1 MLTKNAILTI
11 TGQKNILITRDL
23 VDAFGVSRQ
32 YASAIIAEL
41 VTEGKLIKLGSTRKA
56 FYVLPEYA
64 QKNKG
69 ILTTRFVKTF
79 KNIALEEHKVL
90 ELVTRAFAPLRG
102 LPENV
107 RSIFTYAFTEMLNN
121 AIEHSTAPSIH
132 VEVSV
137 QKKLLSFIVNDSGIG
152 VFRNIMQKRNLK
164 SELEAI
170 QDLMKGKTTTMP
182 KSHTGEGIFFT
193 SKAGSLFILNSFG
206 YKLIVNNEIPD
217 IFVEKTKKIKRG
229 TQVNFNIDISSGLQL
244 NELFRQY
251 TNIGEDSDY
260 GFDKTKIQVKLY
272 TIGSIYISRS
282 QARRVLAGLEKFK
295 VIEFDFDK
303 VPIVGQ
309 AFADEIF
316 RVFHNKYPDILL
328 EAVNM
333 NEGVKF
339 MVERAVGNI
348 IPTSQPRPTC
358 P

>member
-1 MLTKNAILTI
+1 MLTKNTILKI
-11 TGQKNILITRDL
+11 AKQKSILITRDL
-23 VDAFGVSRQ
+23 VEAFGVSRQ
-32 YASAIIAEL
+32 YASAMIAEL
-41 VTEGKLIKLGSTRKA
+41 VIEERLIKLGSTRKA

-69 ILTTRFVKTF
+69 ILTARYNKTF
-79 KNIALEEHKVL
+79 KNISLEEHKVL
-90 ELVTRAFAPLRG
+90 ELVTRTFAPLRG

-121 AIEHSTAPSIH
+121 AIEHSTAASIQ
-132 VEVSV
+132 VEVSI
-137 QKKLLSFIVNDSGIG
+137 QKKLLSFIINDSGIG
-152 VFRNIMQKRNLK
+152 VFRNIMQKKNLK

-217 IFVEKTKKIKRG
+217 IFVEKTKKVKRG
-229 TQVNFNIDISSGLQL
+229 TQVIFNINTSSKLQL

-272 TIGSIYISRS
+272 TIGGIYISRS
-282 QARRVLAGLEKFK
+282 EARRVLAGLEKFR

-309 AFADEIF
+309 AFADELF
-316 RVFHNKYPDILL
+316 RVFHNKYPDIVL

-339 MVERAVGNI
+339 MIDRARKNI
-348 IPTSQPRPTC
+348 IEVTSPLLQH
-358 P
+358 